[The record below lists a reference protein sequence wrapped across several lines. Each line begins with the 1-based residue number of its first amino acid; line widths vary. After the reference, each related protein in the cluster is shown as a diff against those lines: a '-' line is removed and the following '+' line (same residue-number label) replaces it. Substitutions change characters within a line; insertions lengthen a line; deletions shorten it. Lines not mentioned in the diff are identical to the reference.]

1 MTTALNIYTWQGA
14 LAEWYLIFWFV
25 GYMIVLTMMAAVV
38 VLWGLAGV
46 TAAINWLYVHAV
58 RRGHPP
64 FGHTGGA
71 PRGA

>member
-1 MTTALNIYTWQGA
+1 MTSALNIYTWQGA

-25 GYMIVLTMMAAVV
+25 GYVIVLTIVAGVV

-46 TAAINWLYVHAV
+46 TAAINWLYGHAV
-58 RRGHPP
+58 QRRQPP
-64 FGHTGGA
+64 FGHTGDV